1 MGHSG
6 KEYER
11 GHQLVPQT
19 FRLIPKCQ
27 FGQTPDSANH
37 PGNASRPSAYPTQ
50 GFNGGILNKR
60 SAGEIVARLRSWFP
74 DREFFMRSE
83 GQVRFIKV
91 SSRLQMAVAAGVGV
105 LALGWV
111 ITVASV
117 AIHRLT
123 ESYDSQSLLNR
134 EARVKSAESRVAA
147 YRKGLGG
154 VADDLKRRQDFI
166 EKMVS
171 AHLGALPEDK
181 RAGETISDSG
191 AQAASTVAKISASV
205 PEAAGLAR
213 QEARQLAFVEQLTR
227 YADRRAQA
235 DAEQMRHLGLNPD
248 TLLSQMDRGEAMG
261 GPLLSLST
269 SANGSLDPRF
279 ERLGLSMERMSAL
292 DNGIQRLPRL
302 LPAKSDPFTHRG
314 SFHPGLDFRGPIGAP
329 IYAAAKGL
337 VSFAGQ
343 KSGYGTCSEVT
354 HGIRR
359 PSTPTSGSRWPLGKP
374 SAAPA
379 APPARTCISRCA
391 STTAR

>member
-1 MGHSG
+1 
-6 KEYER
+6 
-11 GHQLVPQT
+11 
-19 FRLIPKCQ
+19 
-27 FGQTPDSANH
+27 
-37 PGNASRPSAYPTQ
+37 
-50 GFNGGILNKR
+50 
-60 SAGEIVARLRSWFP
+60 
-74 DREFFMRSE
+74 MRSD
-83 GQVRFIKV
+83 GHVRFIKV
-91 SSRLQMAVAAGVGV
+91 SSRLQMAVAAGVSL

-117 AIHRLT
+117 AVHRLT
-123 ESYDSQSLLNR
+123 ESTDRDSLLNR
-134 EARVKSAESRVAA
+134 EARVESAENRVAA

-166 EKMVS
+166 EKMVG
-171 AHLGALPEDK
+171 AHLGALPQDK
-181 RAGETISDSG
+181 RAGETVSDSG

-205 PEAAGLAR
+205 PEAAGLAQ

-343 KSGYGTCSEVT
+343 KSGYGNCIEVT